1 MLDAF
6 WMGCTTGWLVMHATD
21 MYRMEYSIAQQS
33 ANSVW
38 WVQGLKEIDAYL
50 SDPTKEKS
58 SGRKSGGAYGPE
70 MLETWL
76 LLEFCDR

>member
-1 MLDAF
+1 M
-6 WMGCTTGWLVMHATD
+6 
-21 MYRMEYSIAQQS
+21 
-33 ANSVW
+33 W
-38 WVQGLKEIDAYL
+38 WVQGLKEIDAYQ

-76 LLEFCDR
+76 LLEYCDRYDPAVFRNSPPYTA